1 MKPLRGMA
9 AVYLREMLILRRR
22 ILKQFASWL
31 VSPLLYLVAFHYAM
45 NDTLVGSRPYADFLL
60 PGLVAI
66 SSMTQSWAIAS
77 DINISRFYWHT
88 FDEFQTAPLHAAA
101 YVTGEVLA
109 GMTRAVL
116 ACLVV
121 MGIGLLGGI
130 QIAYGAPGLWLA
142 LLLNAWFFSSL
153 AVALALHVKAHA
165 DQALLSNFVIT
176 DRLPGW
182 AQHVLELLP
191 LPHAAQ
197 AMQAAAIGQ
206 PVRFLSCGLLFLG
219 AGAAF
224 TWAIFSVRSA
234 QG

>member
-60 PGLVAI
+60 PGLVAM

-130 QIAYGAPGLWLA
+130 QIAYGAPG
-142 LLLNAWFFSSL
+142 SGS
-153 AVALALHVKAHA
+153 
-165 DQALLSNFVIT
+165 
-176 DRLPGW
+176 P
-182 AQHVLELLP
+182 
-191 LPHAAQ
+191 
-197 AMQAAAIGQ
+197 
-206 PVRFLSCGLLFLG
+206 SC
-219 AGAAF
+219 
-224 TWAIFSVRSA
+224 
-234 QG
+234 